1 MIFKLCFAKDTTRP
15 TVKFFFNDRMVQYN
29 YLLANYPYNP
39 QTGPLA
45 KRTVHYEFFASDPDH
60 PDVKVS
66 CKEVGPL

>member
-1 MIFKLCFAKDTTRP
+1 MIFKLCFAKDTTGP

-45 KRTVHYEFFASDPDH
+45 KRTVHYEFLQ
-60 PDVKVS
+60 VIRIIQM
-66 CKEVGPL
+66 

>member
-1 MIFKLCFAKDTTRP
+1 MIFKLCFAKDTTGP

-45 KRTVHYEFFASDPDH
+45 KRTVHYESF
-60 PDVKVS
+60 
-66 CKEVGPL
+66 CK